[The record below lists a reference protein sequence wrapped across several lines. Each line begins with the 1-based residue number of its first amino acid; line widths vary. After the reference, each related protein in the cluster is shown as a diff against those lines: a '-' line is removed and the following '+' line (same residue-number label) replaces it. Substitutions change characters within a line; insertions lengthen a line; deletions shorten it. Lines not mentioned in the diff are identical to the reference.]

1 MCFFLDLLVLTCN
14 ISIETCAYVLLS
26 WYALRGGA
34 RGPPPPPPPRGGGAP
49 RGRGGGG
56 WGSLLIY
63 TCVYIYII
71 PLTVQYLGTQGYQNS
86 NSHNMEVERTE
97 CGFYCGFLLCAGPL
111 NHRFINM
118 CHVFAFIKRI
128 CLPGSEISKKP
139 AKIAISNPPTPTP
152 TFF

>member
-1 MCFFLDLLVLTCN
+1 MVHLSTSALNHIVGQ
-14 ISIETCAYVLLS
+14 ETIPPATIGLAAEKTPLPCH
-26 WYALRGGA
+26 RGGEPS
-34 RGPPPPPPPRGGGAP
+34 GWGGGC
-49 RGRGGGG
+49 GGPC
-56 WGSLLIY
+56 SYIHVY
-63 TCVYIYII
+63 IYIYII

>member
-1 MCFFLDLLVLTCN
+1 MGVPAHIYMC
-14 ISIETCAYVLLS
+14 I
-26 WYALRGGA
+26 
-34 RGPPPPPPPRGGGAP
+34 
-49 RGRGGGG
+49 
-56 WGSLLIY
+56 
-63 TCVYIYII
+63 YIYII

-152 TFF
+152 TFFLTSLAKVNFLGNNMWIQHVESLLPKSRIEYDANILK

>member
-1 MCFFLDLLVLTCN
+1 MC
-14 ISIETCAYVLLS
+14 I
-26 WYALRGGA
+26 
-34 RGPPPPPPPRGGGAP
+34 
-49 RGRGGGG
+49 
-56 WGSLLIY
+56 
-63 TCVYIYII
+63 YIYII

-152 TFF
+152 TFFLTSLAKVNFLGNNMWIQHVESLLPKSRIEYDANILK